1 MLIIQWIF
9 TVKLQYA
16 VLYIQEIGLGTQ
28 SKTGEKI
35 LLLQRKDHDN
45 SEQQKKKK
53 KKKKKKNFREKKRRK
68 EIKINKVEKFHQ
80 QIKQNPYYL
89 HNK

>member
-45 SEQQKKKK
+45 SEQQKEYKKSKYKENPKLKKK
-53 KKKKKKNFREKKRRK
+53 KKKRKKRISERK
-68 EIKINKVEKFHQ
+68 NEGKK
-80 QIKQNPYYL
+80 
-89 HNK
+89 

>member
-45 SEQQKKKK
+45 SEQQKEYKKSKYKENPKLKKKEKKK
-53 KKKKKKNFREKKRRK
+53 KRISERKNEGKK
-68 EIKINKVEKFHQ
+68 
-80 QIKQNPYYL
+80 
-89 HNK
+89 